1 MSMQERIEEY
11 FNAPARRAELVE
23 LTSRLVKIKSVRGD
37 ASPETPYG
45 PGPAAA
51 LAEALRICQEQG
63 FTTHNY
69 ENYVGTADLNG
80 HETCLHILGHLDV
93 VGEGT
98 GWTVTEP
105 YEPKEI
111 DGMLYGRGACDDKG
125 PVVCALLAM
134 KAVRDLGF
142 PLKSNVRLIM
152 GTDEESGSSDLEYY
166 YAREPYAPYAF
177 TPDASF
183 PVINTEKGRY
193 SPQFPR
199 RWAEETALPRVR
211 EFHGGFRVNVL
222 PGEAQC
228 VIAGLSAGQVEPLC
242 TQAAAETGVTFT
254 LEESGED
261 LRILAHGKG
270 AHASLPEDGNNGIT
284 ALLHLLALLPLAP
297 CESTGALRALHAL
310 FPHGDSAG
318 KALGIAQSDEV
329 SGPLTV
335 CFSLLD
341 MDGSGV
347 SGQFDCRASLCAN
360 EENCK
365 AVAEAALAKA
375 GFTAEGSM
383 EPGHHTPA
391 EGPFIQTLLRSYET
405 YSGRKGE
412 CLAMGGGT
420 YVHHIPGGVAFGCD
434 FPGFNGNMH
443 GANEFM
449 CLDDML
455 TACKIFTQA
464 IAELCG

>member
-1 MSMQERIEEY
+1 MSMKERIEAY
-11 FNAPARRAELVE
+11 FSAPARRAELVE

-37 ASPETPYG
+37 AAPGMPYG

-51 LAEALRICQEQG
+51 LAEALKICDELG
-63 FTTHNY
+63 FSTKNY
-69 ENYVGTADLNG
+69 DNYVGTADLNDQ
-80 HETCLHILGHLDV
+80 ETYLHILGHLDV

-105 YEPKEI
+105 YTPKEV
-111 DGMLYGRGACDDKG
+111 DGMLYGRGTGDDKG
-125 PVVCALLAM
+125 PVICALLAM

-142 PLKSNVRLIM
+142 ELKSNVRLIM

-166 YAREPYAPYAF
+166 YAREPYAPCAF
-177 TPDASF
+177 TPDANF

-193 SPQFPR
+193 NPKFTRQ
-199 RWAEETALPRVR
+199 WAPEDASPRVT
-211 EFHGGFRVNVL
+211 ELHGGFRINVL

-228 VIAGLSAGQVEPLC
+228 TVTGLTAAQVKPLC
-242 TQAAAETGVTFT
+242 DQASADTGVAFT
-254 LEESGED
+254 LEENGND
-261 LRILAHGKG
+261 LRILACGKG

-284 ALLHLLALLPLAP
+284 ALLQLIAALPLAP
-297 CESTGALRALHAL
+297 CESTEALHALHTL

-318 KALGIAQSDEV
+318 KALGIAQCDEI

-341 MDGSGV
+341 IDANGIA
-347 SGQFDCRASLCAN
+347 GQFDCRASLCAN
-360 EENCK
+360 EDNCK
-365 AVAEAALAKA
+365 AVTEAAFARH
-375 GFTAEGSM
+375 GFSAEGGM

-391 EGPFIQTLLRSYET
+391 DGPFIQTLLRSYET
-405 YSGRKGE
+405 YSGRKGA

-443 GANEFM
+443 GANEFV
-449 CLDDML
+449 CLDDLM

>member
-166 YAREPYAPYAF
+166 YAREPYAP
-177 TPDASF
+177 
-183 PVINTEKGRY
+183 
-193 SPQFPR
+193 
-199 RWAEETALPRVR
+199 
-211 EFHGGFRVNVL
+211 
-222 PGEAQC
+222 
-228 VIAGLSAGQVEPLC
+228 
-242 TQAAAETGVTFT
+242 
-254 LEESGED
+254 
-261 LRILAHGKG
+261 
-270 AHASLPEDGNNGIT
+270 
-284 ALLHLLALLPLAP
+284 
-297 CESTGALRALHAL
+297 
-310 FPHGDSAG
+310 
-318 KALGIAQSDEV
+318 
-329 SGPLTV
+329 
-335 CFSLLD
+335 
-341 MDGSGV
+341 
-347 SGQFDCRASLCAN
+347 
-360 EENCK
+360 
-365 AVAEAALAKA
+365 
-375 GFTAEGSM
+375 
-383 EPGHHTPA
+383 
-391 EGPFIQTLLRSYET
+391 
-405 YSGRKGE
+405 
-412 CLAMGGGT
+412 
-420 YVHHIPGGVAFGCD
+420 
-434 FPGFNGNMH
+434 
-443 GANEFM
+443 
-449 CLDDML
+449 
-455 TACKIFTQA
+455 
-464 IAELCG
+464 